1 MTIHAQE
8 AFFVVENRT
17 QIPLPVEYDRSTAE
31 LVDYSVWDV
40 AQMAGSPNVLDHGY
54 MLAWK
59 TNSVVI
65 RPQERL
71 ELRLGENEY
80 VQNVRFELPPQR
92 FVVKD
97 LQQNRYTRDQL
108 RGLRIGNKQGFL
120 NNFVVIVEPVGAD
133 I

>member
-1 MTIHAQE
+1 MYLIMVTC
-8 AFFVVENRT
+8 
-17 QIPLPVEYDRSTAE
+17 L
-31 LVDYSVWDV
+31 
-40 AQMAGSPNVLDHGY
+40 HG
-54 MLAWK
+54 K

-108 RGLRIGNKQGFL
+108 RGLRIGNKQGFF